1 MKLNNLKNKSSKTQ
15 CYVECQ
21 LQFHLWLFVS
31 MEKAVML
38 LATSEAAFLT
48 LQNVSFNLV
57 LEFVKNG
64 GVTRITN
71 QALSVIKNFKT

>member
-1 MKLNNLKNKSSKTQ
+1 M
-15 CYVECQ
+15 
-21 LQFHLWLFVS
+21 LFATG
-31 MEKAVML
+31 EAV
-38 LATSEAAFLT
+38 FLT
-48 LQNVSFNLV
+48 LQNASFNSV

>member
-1 MKLNNLKNKSSKTQ
+1 
-15 CYVECQ
+15 
-21 LQFHLWLFVS
+21 
-31 MEKAVML
+31 ML

-48 LQNVSFNLV
+48 LQTVSFNLV